1 MLKIAEEKKSI
12 PIELAPKKIVTESEP
27 ERLMTK
33 KQKREYEEEMAR
45 RQRRQERIEAE
56 KAAKK
61 GVKIF
66 NINTLKLVNTSKLLA
81 TFILSLSCLIN

>member
-12 PIELAPKKIVTESEP
+12 PVEVAPKKIVTESEP

-33 KQKREYEEEMAR
+33 KQKREYEEELAR
-45 RQRRQERIEAE
+45 RQRRQERIDAE

-61 GVKIF
+61 GMKTFYIHK
-66 NINTLKLVNTSKLLA
+66 LKLVNTPSY
-81 TFILSLSCLIN
+81 